1 MYADAYDL
9 DNDGKAD
16 CSKTTRIVSGDENS
30 PTVTYNTYTD
40 RAGRV
45 IRDGVLHNGRE
56 LFNTYQYDYL
66 GNKIQEKS
74 VRANEENWTEPYTMK
89 YAYDYAGRLL
99 ETTDILGQR
108 STAVYDAL
116 GRVTAKKDN
125 RANAQ
130 SLPYATEY
138 TYDNNGRVI
147 VEKIPFENSTG
158 TVYHTIKKHYYDSN
172 GNITS
177 ERVTNNKPGQAAQ
190 YSRTDFAYDS
200 KNQLIKTIT
209 FEGDSPENYTQYF
222 YDAAGNKLRMYTGL
236 ASPLTISGLD
246 AVTPGTDGEYSVT
259 KYSYDR
265 FNRLEAM
272 TDPLGQSE
280 TYSYDLNGNP
290 VGKTDRNGNITA
302 TVYDGLN
309 RPKTVSVTT
318 PDHTGDVAASY
329 QYILTGNKQAV
340 TSGNV
345 TTLYRYDD
353 LGRLCTETS
362 ADVVKEYGYDA
373 NNNRKTFTVTKNGA
387 STINTSY
394 VYDKMNRLE
403 QVYENSELQAVYSY
417 DENGNRKTLS
427 YTNGNAA
434 AYDYNLSNKLT
445 SLVNRDGMTEI
456 SGYAYTYYLDGN
468 QASKTDN
475 TGKVTEYQYDG
486 LGRLTSEAPA
496 GEPAIAYT
504 YDDSNN
510 RKTMTADGVSSTAY
524 VYDGNNRLTEETK
537 NAGQSSETTHYS
549 YDDNGNT
556 ICKIVEA
563 AGAAGLAGEIPNPEY
578 MPEAGASAIQG
589 QTTEAD
595 ISDTGAAE
603 EIKSAGTV
611 STETALPGTTSTE
624 KASPE
629 ITPVTTLDTTTGQA
643 LSLEAQAPGTGE
655 SNNEVNAENS
665 ITINEYNGLNQ
676 LVKVTEGGNTYSYTY
691 NWDGLRASKTVNGV
705 TTNHIWDGDQ
715 MVLETD
721 GTGNVT
727 NKYIRGINLIYSGE
741 GENRRYFLYNGHGD
755 TAQLTGTTGSSIK
768 VYDYD
773 AFGNEKNIDP
783 NDTNLFRYCGEYFDK
798 ETGTIYLRAR
808 YYDPTIGRFITED
821 SYWGKDSDPLSLN
834 LYTYCGNNPVNY
846 FDPSGHEYIV
856 VSGGRY
862 SNDSKDFKY
871 NFIEPAIKELRELR
885 ELDSKENITWVI
897 SMAGWSNTD
906 REHFIYVAKD
916 IGVDVKFIH
925 YASDL
930 TDYINCKDG
939 SNRSNDKIT
948 KFFVFSHGLPG
959 SIELGYSQDNAS
971 NYSISMDDIDS
982 IDSNAFNNPYSWF
995 GSCRT
1000 GTDVNGQNYSFA
1012 QKWVNQVGGT
1022 TRAIVGRSWYGDM
1035 NRGESLKNKIYRF
1048 IYGFSIYGSVNYP
1061 VTYSKQKAYWET
1073 FNPQN

>member
-1 MYADAYDL
+1 M
-9 DNDGKAD
+9 
-16 CSKTTRIVSGDENS
+16 
-30 PTVTYNTYTD
+30 TYNTYTD
-40 RAGRV
+40 RAGRI
-45 IRDGVLHNGRE
+45 IRDSVLHNGRE

-89 YAYDYAGRLL
+89 YAYDYAGRLI

-147 VEKIPFENSTG
+147 VEKIPFENSEG
-158 TVYHTIKKHYYDSN
+158 TAYHTIKKHYYDSN
-172 GNITS
+172 GNVTS
-177 ERVTNNKPGQAAQ
+177 ERVTNNKPGQETQ
-190 YSRTDFAYDS
+190 YGRTDFAYDS
-200 KNQLIKTIT
+200 KNQLVKTTT

-222 YDAAGNKLRMYTGL
+222 NDAAGNKVRMYTGL
-236 ASPLTISGLD
+236 SSPLTIVGLD

-280 TYSYDLNGNP
+280 TYSYDLNGNA
-290 VGKTDRNGNITA
+290 VGKTDRNGNITV

-309 RPKTVSVTT
+309 RPKNVTVTT
-318 PDHTGDVAASY
+318 PDHTGDVATSY
-329 QYILTGNKQAV
+329 QYTLTGNKQAV

-387 STINTSY
+387 ANINTSY
-394 VYDKMNRLE
+394 IYDKMNRLE
-403 QVYENSELQAVYSY
+403 QVYENSELAAVYSY
-417 DENGNRKTLS
+417 DENGNRKTLT
-427 YTNGNAA
+427 YTNGNAT

-475 TGKVTEYQYDG
+475 TGKITEYQYDG
-486 LGRLTSEAPA
+486 LGRLTGEAPA

-510 RKTMTADGVSSTAY
+510 RKTMTVDGVSVTAY
-524 VYDGNNRLTEETK
+524 AYDSNNRLTEETK
-537 NAGQSSETTHYS
+537 NAGQSSATTHYS
-549 YDDNGNT
+549 YDNNGNT
-556 ICKIVEA
+556 ICKTVEA
-563 AGAAGLAGEIPNPEY
+563 AGNMGAAEVKAELKAELKAEAKARAEGEASNSEY
-578 MPEAGASAIQG
+578 MPGTASLAIQG
-589 QTTEAD
+589 QTTEVD
-595 ISDTGAAE
+595 ISAIGAAE
-603 EIKSAGTV
+603 EITSVGTASIETDSTA
-611 STETALPGTTSTE
+611 STETALSGTTSTE
-624 KASPE
+624 KASLE
-629 ITPVTTLDTTTGQA
+629 IIPMTTLDTATEQA
-643 LSLEAQAPGTGE
+643 LSLEAQTADTSE
-655 SNNEVNAENS
+655 SNSNNAVNTENS
-665 ITINEYNGLNQ
+665 ITINEYNALNQ
-676 LVKVTEGGNTYSYTY
+676 LIKVTEGNNTYSYTY
-691 NWDGLRASKTVNGV
+691 NWDGLRASKTVNDV

-727 NKYIRGINLIYSGE
+727 NKYVRGINLIYSGE
-741 GENRRYFLYNGHGD
+741 GANRRYFLYNGHGD
-755 TAQLTGTTGSSIK
+755 TVQLTSTTGGSIK

-783 NDTNLFRYCGEYFDK
+783 GDTNLFRYCGEYFDK

-834 LYTYCGNNPVNY
+834 LYTYCGNNPINY
-846 FDPSGHEYIV
+846 IDPSGHLSDEYLLRLAGDSPV
-856 VSGGRY
+856 NASDY
-862 SNDSKDFKY
+862 SQ
-871 NFIEPAIKELRELR
+871 IKNPVARVYCAWGNTIPNKRISVLNSQSATFFGTEFYLRLLYLYEYEGIDVTKLSR
-885 ELDSKENITWVI
+885 NKLDS
-897 SMAGWSNTD
+897 
-906 REHFIYVAKD
+906 IYEEV
-916 IGVDVKFIH
+916 H
-925 YASDL
+925 
-930 TDYINCKDG
+930 
-939 SNRSNDKIT
+939 
-948 KFFVFSHGLPG
+948 
-959 SIELGYSQDNAS
+959 
-971 NYSISMDDIDS
+971 M
-982 IDSNAFNNPYSWF
+982 
-995 GSCRT
+995 
-1000 GTDVNGQNYSFA
+1000 
-1012 QKWVNQVGGT
+1012 
-1022 TRAIVGRSWYGDM
+1022 
-1035 NRGESLKNKIYRF
+1035 NKIGEITAGLDASAMIAGNIGKYF
-1048 IYGFSIYGSVNYP
+1048 AKGAGSAGQGFNTFNAAKKALGSPGQGNQWHHIVEQSQISKSGFSPTQIQNTNNLIAVDKATHAQISGYYS
-1061 VTYSKQKAYWET
+1061 SKQAFTGGKTVRDWLAGQSYEKQ
-1073 FNPQN
+1073 FEFGMQKLRDFGVIK